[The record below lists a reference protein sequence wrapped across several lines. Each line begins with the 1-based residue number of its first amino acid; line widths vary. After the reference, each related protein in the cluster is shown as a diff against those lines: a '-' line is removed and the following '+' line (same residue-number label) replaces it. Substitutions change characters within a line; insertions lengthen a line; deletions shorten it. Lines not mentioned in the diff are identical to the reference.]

1 MSYPILVNWAD
12 FKIVDKD
19 EVIVKDRLVGD
30 CYKLDC
36 YTAWF
41 ASKLDGKTD
50 PYKIDRRLSYDDVDE
65 LLDELDDM
73 DLLRCRRILAR
84 DFAEIYLTLWIP
96 RESIS
101 FRIAAFIINKLLLFL
116 WLPVFVLSLF
126 YFFDSSVNINDE
138 YLLLGY
144 FIGLI
149 AGLIIHE
156 SGHMFACLA
165 YGGQVFEM
173 GVFIKGIFPGAY
185 TQTNSSN
192 LKKRMQRVQISAAGI
207 EANFLLA
214 GIALFLAT
222 LSKMLCGFFFEFA
235 VANVFLAA
243 LNLLL
248 VDGIDG
254 MAIMGELLGI
264 DDLADKTKMIKNNKS
279 KKRKIA
285 SKGITGKLSVA
296 VCYIIS
302 FVKMAIPIII
312 LINLMEL
319 ILCFI

>member
-1 MSYPILVNWAD
+1 MSYPRLVNWVD
-12 FKIVDKD
+12 IKIINKD
-19 EVIVKDRLVGD
+19 EVIIKDRLVGD
-30 CYKLDC
+30 CYTLDW

-50 PYKIDRRLSYDDVDE
+50 PYKIDRRLSYDDVEE

-96 RESIS
+96 RKSIS
-101 FRIAAFIINKLLLFL
+101 FRIAAFIINNLLLFL
-116 WLPVFVLSLF
+116 WLPVFVLSIF
-126 YFFDSSVNINDE
+126 YFFDSSVHINDE

-149 AGLIIHE
+149 SGLIIHE

-165 YGGQVFEM
+165 YGGQVFEI

-185 TQTNSSN
+185 TLTNASN

-222 LSKMLCGFFFEFA
+222 WSKTLCGFFFEFA
-235 VANVFLAA
+235 VANAFLAT

-254 MAIMGELLGI
+254 MAIIGELLGI
-264 DDLADKTKMIKNNKS
+264 DDLADKTKMIKKSKS

-285 SKGITGKLSVA
+285 SKGITGKLYIS

-302 FVKMAIPIII
+302 VVKIAIPIIV
-312 LINLMEL
+312 LINVMEL
-319 ILCFI
+319 ILCLI